1 MIEIH
6 SEWHRD
12 IESAQNDK
20 NLIELSRRK
29 LGRIE
34 ASFAC
39 IQGVIDRSDKRERD
53 EKDEQ
58 NYKKWFDQIQAKS
71 DELRQENE
79 KMKQKA
85 VEYEAKQKET
95 AARIE
100 ASKQYLDEMQSKENE
115 SISVRNEEK
124 MKNEKALN
132 AKSEAMKQKNEKRA
146 ELVEKEM
153 IHQSTLN
160 EIESLLV
167 DEKS

>member
-6 SEWHRD
+6 SEWHRE

-34 ASFAC
+34 GSFAC
-39 IQGVIDRSDKRERD
+39 IQGVINRNDQRERD

-58 NYKKWFDQIQAKS
+58 NYKKWFDKIQANS
-71 DELRQENE
+71 DELKQENNI
-79 KMKQKA
+79 MKQKA
-85 VEYEAKQKET
+85 IEYEAKQKET

-100 ASKQYLDEMQSKENE
+100 ASKQYLDEMQIKENE

-124 MKNEKALN
+124 MKNEKALK
-132 AKSEAMKQKNEKRA
+132 AKSDAMKQKNEKRE
-146 ELVEKEM
+146 ELVEKAR
-153 IHQSTLN
+153 IHQSILS
-160 EIESLLV
+160 EIESLFI
-167 DEKS
+167 DERS

>member
-6 SEWHRD
+6 SEWHRE

-39 IQGVIDRSDKRERD
+39 IQGVINRNDQRERA
-53 EKDEQ
+53 EKDEKK
-58 NYKKWFDQIQAKS
+58 YKKWFDQIQAKS
-71 DELRQENE
+71 HELKQENE
-79 KMKQKA
+79 QMKQKA

-124 MKNEKALN
+124 MKNERTLK
-132 AKSEAMKQKNEKRA
+132 AKSEAMKQKHDKKE

-153 IHQSTLN
+153 IHQSILN
-160 EIESLLV
+160 EIESLFI

>member
-6 SEWHRD
+6 SEWHRE

-39 IQGVIDRSDKRERD
+39 IQGVINRNNQRERD

-58 NYKKWFDQIQAKS
+58 IYKKWFVQIQAKS
-71 DELRQENE
+71 DELKQENE
-79 KMKQKA
+79 KMKHKA
-85 VEYEAKQKET
+85 VEFEAKQKST

-100 ASKQYLDEMQSKENE
+100 ASKQYLDEMQIKENE
-115 SISVRNEEK
+115 SISARNEEK
-124 MKNEKALN
+124 MKNEKTLK
-132 AKSEAMKQKNEKRA
+132 AKSEAMKQKNEKRE
-146 ELVEKEM
+146 ELVEKAR
-153 IHQSTLN
+153 IYQSILN
-160 EIESLLV
+160 EIESLFI